1 MSEAVNTPD
10 LAIRAKPK
18 PVKRF
23 SRKALILGGAALS
36 AGLFAAL
43 AFALQSPEYGDSER
57 PSELYNVSHK
67 PMTDALDALPKTY
80 ADMKP
85 KLGPPLPGDLGAA
98 FLEANQGGAPVAE
111 LNNPFQYA
119 PKGAPQRRVY
129 SQSAAYQSAP
139 TPSKRDEARESG
151 LFFSVGSNQRS
162 NSKAPD
168 QFAQMD
174 AQLEQAYSNLA
185 NVNMHPEGISS
196 HLLPQVLRASA
207 SYGDPVLGNAEFN
220 AASSRQ
226 NSKSAFLGQS
236 AGEIYNP
243 YVLQSPKSPY
253 QIMAGTLIPASLV
266 TGLNSDLPGQVIGQ
280 VTENVYDTVTG
291 EYLLIPQG
299 ARLLGRYDSVI
310 AYGQSRALVAW
321 TRIIFP
327 NGNSIQLDNL
337 PAVDGQGFAG
347 LKDKVDRHTWQFM
360 KGAVLSSLLS
370 VGSEL
375 SSDDEGRLARA
386 LQNAG
391 QDTANIAGQRIIER
405 SLNIQ
410 PTLSVRPGW
419 RFSIIV
425 SKDLILKPYG
435 DGMNAK

>member
-23 SRKALILGGAALS
+23 SRKALILGGTALS

-98 FLEANQGGAPVAE
+98 FLEANQSGAPVAE
-111 LNNPFQYA
+111 LDNPFQYA
-119 PKGAPQRRVY
+119 PKGAPLPRQYR
-129 SQSAAYQSAP
+129 QTATYQSAP
-139 TPSKRDEARESG
+139 APSKRDEARESG
-151 LFFSVGSNQRS
+151 LFFSVGSNQS
-162 NSKAPD
+162 GAKAPD

-185 NVNMHPEGISS
+185 NVNMM
-196 HLLPQVLRASA
+196 A
-207 SYGDPVLGNAEFN
+207 SYGAPMMGNADFN
-220 AASSRQ
+220 AAPAYQ

-266 TGLNSDLPGQVIGQ
+266 TGLNSDLPGPVIGQ

-291 EYLLIPQG
+291 DYLLIPQG

-425 SKDLILKPYG
+425 SKDLILKPHQ
-435 DGMNAK
+435 N

>member
-1 MSEAVNTPD
+1 MSDTTNTPD

-36 AGLFAAL
+36 VGLFAAL
-43 AFALQSPEYGDSER
+43 AFALQSPDYDNER

-67 PMTDALDALPKTY
+67 PMADALNALPKTY
-80 ADMKP
+80 ADMKPQEVP

-98 FLEANQGGAPVAE
+98 FLEAQQNGASIKE
-111 LNNPFQYA
+111 LDNPFQYM
-119 PKGAPQRRVY
+119 PKAGGG
-129 SQSAAYQSAP
+129 SASPTYQSPP
-139 TPSKRDEARESG
+139 TGNKRDEVRQSG
-151 LFFSVGSNQRS
+151 LFFSVSANQS
-162 NSKAPD
+162 SAAQAPD
-168 QFAQMD
+168 QFANID
-174 AQLEQAYSNLA
+174 ASLEQAYANLA
-185 NVNMHPEGISS
+185 NINGRPII
-196 HLLPQVLRASA
+196 
-207 SYGDPVLGNAEFN
+207 GNTDFN
-220 AASSRQ
+220 PAPSEQ
-226 NSKSAFLGQS
+226 NSKAAFLGQS

-253 QIMAGTLIPASLV
+253 QVMAGTLIPASLV

-310 AYGQSRALVAW
+310 AFGQSRALVAW

-327 NGNSIQLDNL
+327 NGSSIQLDNL

-370 VGSEL
+370 IGSEL

-425 SKDLILKPYG
+425 SKDLILKPYQ
-435 DGMNAK
+435 N

>member
-1 MSEAVNTPD
+1 MSETDNNPD
-10 LAIRAKPK
+10 LAIRAKPR

-23 SRKALILGGAALS
+23 SRKALILGGTALS
-36 AGLFAAL
+36 AGLFVAL
-43 AFALQSPEYGDSER
+43 AFALQSPNYDEAS
-57 PSELYNVSHK
+57 PNELYNVSHK
-67 PMTDALDALPKTY
+67 PMADALDALPKTY
-80 ADMKP
+80 ADMRP

-98 FLEANQGGAPVAE
+98 FLEAKQGGAPITE
-111 LNNPFQYA
+111 LDNPFQYA
-119 PKGAPQRRVY
+119 PNVAAPRRQY
-129 SQSAAYQSAP
+129 AQPTAYQPAP
-139 TPSKRDEARESG
+139 TLNKRDEARESG
-151 LFFSVGSNQRS
+151 LFFSVGSSGRGASQP
-162 NSKAPD
+162 PD
-168 QFAQMD
+168 QFAQID
-174 AQLEQAYSNLA
+174 ASIEQAYANLA
-185 NVNMHPEGISS
+185 NVNMATGY
-196 HLLPQVLRASA
+196 SA
-207 SYGDPVLGNAEFN
+207 PIVGNADFN
-220 AASSRQ
+220 PAPQ
-226 NSKSAFLGQS
+226 YKNSKSAFLGQS

-370 VGSEL
+370 IGSEL

-410 PTLSVRPGW
+410 PTISVRPGW

-435 DGMNAK
+435 EK

>member
-1 MSEAVNTPD
+1 MSETTSNPD

-23 SRKALILGGAALS
+23 SRKALILGGTAS
-36 AGLFAAL
+36 SVGLFAAL

-80 ADMKP
+80 ADMRP

-98 FLEANQGGAPVAE
+98 FLEANQGGAPVAD
-111 LNNPFQYA
+111 LDNPFQYA
-119 PKGAPQRRVY
+119 PKGAASPRQYR
-129 SQSAAYQSAP
+129 QSASYQSTP

-151 LFFSVGSNQRS
+151 LFFSVGSNQS
-162 NSKAPD
+162 TAKALD
-168 QFAQMD
+168 QFSQMD

-185 NVNMHPEGISS
+185 NVNMMSG
-196 HLLPQVLRASA
+196 
-207 SYGDPVLGNAEFN
+207 YGAPIMGNAAFN
-220 AASSRQ
+220 AAPAQQ
-226 NSKSAFLGQS
+226 NSKSEFLGQS

-243 YVLQSPKSPY
+243 YVMQSPKSPY

-337 PAVDGQGFAG
+337 PAVDGQGFTG

-391 QDTANIAGQRIIER
+391 QDTANVAGQRIIER

>member
-1 MSEAVNTPD
+1 MSEATDNPE

-23 SRKALILGGAALS
+23 SRKALILGGTALS

-43 AFALQSPEYGDSER
+43 AFALQSPEYGNSER

-80 ADMKP
+80 ADMRP

-98 FLEANQGGAPVAE
+98 FLEANQGGAPIAE
-111 LNNPFQYA
+111 LDNPFQYA
-119 PKGAPQRRVY
+119 PKGASPPRQYR
-129 SQSAAYQSAP
+129 QAANYQSAP
-139 TPSKRDEARESG
+139 APSKRDEARESG
-151 LFFSVGSNQRS
+151 LFFSVGSNQQS
-162 NSKAPD
+162 GAKTPD

-174 AQLEQAYSNLA
+174 AQLEQAYTNLA

-196 HLLPQVLRASA
+196 HLLPQKLRAWPG
-207 SYGDPVLGNAEFN
+207 YGDPMMGNAEFN
-220 AASSRQ
+220 AAPVYQ

-253 QIMAGTLIPASLV
+253 QIMAGTLISASLV

-405 SLNIQ
+405 NLNIQ

-435 DGMNAK
+435 E

>member
-1 MSEAVNTPD
+1 MSEAPATPD

-23 SRKALILGGAALS
+23 SRKALIFGGTALS
-36 AGLFAAL
+36 AGLFVAL
-43 AFALQSPEYGDSER
+43 AFALQSPDYGDNER

-67 PMTDALDALPKTY
+67 PMADALNALPKTY

-98 FLEANQGGAPVAE
+98 FLEAKQGGAPVAE
-111 LNNPFQYA
+111 LDNQFQYA
-119 PKGAPQRRVY
+119 PKDTAPRRQY
-129 SQSAAYQSAP
+129 AQPTAYQPAA
-139 TPSKRDEARESG
+139 TTSKRDEARESG
-151 LFFSVGSNQRS
+151 LFFSVGSSGRGATQ
-162 NSKAPD
+162 ATD
-168 QFAQMD
+168 QFAQID
-174 AQLEQAYSNLA
+174 ASIEQAYANLA
-185 NVNMHPEGISS
+185 NVNMATG
-196 HLLPQVLRASA
+196 
-207 SYGDPVLGNAEFN
+207 YGAPMTGNAEFN
-220 AASSRQ
+220 ATPTYQ
-226 NSKSAFLGQS
+226 NTKSAFLGQS
-236 AGEIYNP
+236 TGEIYNP

-370 VGSEL
+370 IGSEL

-435 DGMNAK
+435 EK

>member
-1 MSEAVNTPD
+1 MSEVTNNPD
-10 LAIRAKPK
+10 LAIRAKPR

-23 SRKALILGGAALS
+23 SRKALIFGGTALS

-43 AFALQSPEYGDSER
+43 AFALQSPSYDNER

-67 PMTDALDALPKTY
+67 PMADALNALPKTY

-98 FLEANQGGAPVAE
+98 FLEAKQGGAPVQE
-111 LNNPFQYA
+111 LDNPFQYA
-119 PKGAPQRRVY
+119 PNGALPRQHR
-129 SQSAAYQSAP
+129 QSATYQSAP
-139 TPSKRDEARESG
+139 APSKQDEARESG
-151 LFFSVGSNQRS
+151 LFFSVGSNQQS
-162 NSKAPD
+162 NTKAPN
-168 QFAQMD
+168 QFAQID
-174 AQLEQAYSNLA
+174 ASIEQAYANLA
-185 NVNMHPEGISS
+185 NVNMP
-196 HLLPQVLRASA
+196 V
-207 SYGDPVLGNAEFN
+207 SYGAQMMGNAEFN
-220 AASSRQ
+220 PAPAYQ

-310 AYGQSRALVAW
+310 AFGQSRALVAW

-375 SSDDEGRLARA
+375 ASDDEGRLARA

-435 DGMNAK
+435 EK